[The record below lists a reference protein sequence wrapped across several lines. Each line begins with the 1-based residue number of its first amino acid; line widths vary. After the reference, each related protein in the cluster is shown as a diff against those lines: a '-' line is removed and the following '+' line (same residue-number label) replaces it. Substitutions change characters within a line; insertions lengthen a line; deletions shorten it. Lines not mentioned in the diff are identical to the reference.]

1 MLEDVKEFLESF
13 NCRLAKCINC
23 DNLEKCDK
31 TEIFSEFSPE
41 EYLNTIE
48 EAETVIKEVSEAMPR
63 KLVIP
68 GIYKHFKHTEDGI
81 PNNYMY
87 VVIGIAE
94 AINKKLMCTEY
105 ITSCTEI
112 ENMSYH
118 NVVYKDKK
126 LYMYVCNKKMM
137 NCKYVIY
144 KSLYDEIVWAR
155 PYDMFM
161 SEVPEG
167 KENPS
172 GQKHRFELVRY

>member
-1 MLEDVKEFLESF
+1 MNRELK
-13 NCRLAKCINC
+13 
-23 DNLEKCDK
+23 
-31 TEIFSEFSPE
+31 
-41 EYLNTIE
+41 
-48 EAETVIKEVSEAMPR
+48 
-63 KLVIP
+63 IP

-105 ITSCTEI
+105 ITSCTET

-144 KSLYDEIVWAR
+144 KSMYDGGVWAR
-155 PYDMFM
+155 PYDVFM
-161 SEVPEG
+161 GEVDHEKYPDV
-167 KENPS
+167 K
-172 GQKHRFELVRY
+172 QKYRFELII

>member
-1 MLEDVKEFLESF
+1 MFEDVKEKLKNMIDE
-13 NCRLAKCINC
+13 C
-23 DNLEKCDK
+23 DNGCNNCKYKSKCDK
-31 TEIFSEFSPE
+31 LSFYPKYNLSTVLETESIVTRLREL
-41 EYLNTIE
+41 Y
-48 EAETVIKEVSEAMPR
+48 PR
-63 KLVIP
+63 KLKVP
-68 GIYKHFKHTEDGI
+68 GIYRHFKHTKNGI

-161 SEVPEG
+161 SEVDHEKYPEC
-167 KENPS
+167 
-172 GQKHRFELVRY
+172 GQKYRFELVR